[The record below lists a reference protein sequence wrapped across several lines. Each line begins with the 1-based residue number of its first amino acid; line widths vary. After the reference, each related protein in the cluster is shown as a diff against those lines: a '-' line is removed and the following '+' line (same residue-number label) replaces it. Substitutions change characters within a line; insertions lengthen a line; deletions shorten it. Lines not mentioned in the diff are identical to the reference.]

1 MTPVLLSQMD
11 ELMNNL
17 QAEIRDFKADVSV
30 KIYAQCMGINALSGK
45 IDVLT
50 ELVKTYCVRKVR
62 VQKTPLTSLE
72 IAGEKLTEAL
82 LELFDMNSSKH
93 ITALFFKEYL
103 TNFDEETAMVNSKSF
118 IERFKEGQ
126 IRDRLKT
133 RYDEMTSTDDTK
145 KIFTEVL
152 KRTRLSSRK
161 SMKEERQ
168 KASLDEWLAVLFS
181 QLEEGCK
188 LTASFGKVCT
198 SGTPMPRGVGVP
210 MTPRPK
216 AVPHH
221 EPHKK
226 KMRKTSASNQEAS
239 GEGVKEA
246 EVDEIFADLTDR
258 VEDIN

>member
-1 MTPVLLSQMD
+1 
-11 ELMNNL
+11 MNNL
-17 QAEIRDFKADVSV
+17 QAEIHDFKAEVSV
-30 KIYAQCMGINALSGK
+30 KIDAQSREIDALSGK

-50 ELVKTYCVRKVR
+50 ELVKTHCVRKVR
-62 VQKTPLTSLE
+62 AQKTPLTSLE
-72 IAGEKLTEAL
+72 FAGGKLTEAF

-103 TNFDEETAMVNSKSF
+103 TNFDEETARVNSKSL
-118 IERFKEGQ
+118 IERLKDEQ

-133 RYDEMTSTDDTK
+133 RYEEMTSTNDAK
-145 KIFTEVL
+145 KVFTDVL
-152 KRTRLSSRK
+152 KKTRSSSRK
-161 SMKEERQ
+161 SAKEERQ

-188 LTASFGKVCT
+188 LTISIGKVCT

-216 AVPHH
+216 AVPHQ

-226 KMRKTSASNQEAS
+226 KMRGSSASNQEAT
-239 GEGVKEA
+239 GEAAKEA
-246 EVDEIFADLTDR
+246 EESAEIEVDEIFADLTVR
-258 VEDIN
+258 AEDID